1 MIRKLKK
8 EEAEALISQ
17 IDAQYGSEL
26 AIEGTFLSKDE
37 KRESRKIFLYTG
49 DALPDVPAE
58 WTGIHF
64 CTIRD
69 GVVYPSIEGAQGIG
83 KTASKAIE
91 LSAEEA
97 EYIMS
102 GRDIELLEE
111 KQAGYYILKAG
122 DDILGIGLVEGK
134 KIINQTPK
142 SRRTRQQFRT
152 I

>member
-8 EEAEALISQ
+8 EDAEELFAE
-17 IDAQYGSEL
+17 IDGQYGSKL
-26 AIEGTFLSKDE
+26 VLEGMFLSKDE
-37 KRESRKIFLYTG
+37 KRESRKLFLYTG

-69 GVVYPSIEGAQGIG
+69 GVVFPSIEGAEAIG

-91 LSAEEA
+91 LSREEA

-102 GRDIELLEE
+102 GRDVVIGEE
-111 KQAGYYILKAG
+111 TQAGYYILKAG

-134 KIINQTPK
+134 KVINQTPK
-142 SRRTRQQFRT
+142 SRRTRQQYRT